1 MLLDPLADFYI
12 FVWSKLPLQLLFSP
26 LHDMWAP
33 RHLLPPSSLLRPPSL
48 LSSAAAVAAGRIT
61 LSSAAVLLPAAS
73 PAVVKH

>member
-26 LHDMWAP
+26 LNDMWAP
-33 RHLLPPSSLLRPPSL
+33 RHLLPPSSLLLPPSL

-61 LSSAAVLLPAAS
+61 LSSAAALLPAAS